1 MKRMSPRPDGRGE
14 GESFHVR
21 RAQRRQPRRGGVAG
35 DRDRF
40 SVLGDGAGPNPV
52 GTIRYR
58 KGGEMKLRTKF
69 LAGAMAACFAGMVAT
84 AQAADVKEVQM
95 LHWWTSGGEAA
106 ALNVLKQYLAK
117 EGYAWKDVPV
127 AGGGGEGAM
136 TALKAMVAAGNPP
149 TASQILGYF
158 ALDYAEAGKL
168 ADISPLAQKEG
179 WAKVIPTA
187 LQKFTTTN
195 GKWDAVPI
203 NIHSVNWIWVNK
215 AVMEKIGG
223 SEPKNFDDLIALLD
237 KAKKAGVIPLALGGQ
252 PWQEATMFDSVVMST
267 GGPDFYKKA
276 FIDLD
281 ESALKSDTMKKAFDN
296 LAKLRAYTD
305 PNYAGRDWN
314 LATAMVIKGDALLQ
328 VMGDWAKGEFKTAN
342 KEPGKDYMC
351 YRFPGTDGS
360 VIYNTDM
367 FAFFKVSAD
376 RQAAQL
382 ALAEATMNP
391 EVQSAFNVIKGSV
404 PARTDVPDTA
414 FDACGKK
421 GIADV
426 KAANEKG
433 TFLGSMAQN
442 YAQPPA
448 IGSGAYHD
456 VVTKFFHGEIKS
468 SDAAVTELV
477 KAINNAK

>member
-1 MKRMSPRPDGRGE
+1 MK
-14 GESFHVR
+14 F
-21 RAQRRQPRRGGVAG
+21 
-35 DRDRF
+35 
-40 SVLGDGAGPNPV
+40 
-52 GTIRYR
+52 
-58 KGGEMKLRTKF
+58 RTM
-69 LAGAMAACFAGMVAT
+69 LMASAMAASAAGFAVS

-106 ALNVLKQYLAK
+106 ALNVLKQDLAK

-158 ALDYAEAGKL
+158 AIDYAEAGKL
-168 ADISPLAQKEG
+168 ADITPLAKKEG
-179 WAKVIPTA
+179 WDKVIPTA

-195 GKWDAVPI
+195 GKWDAVPV
-203 NIHSVNWIWVNK
+203 NIHSVNWLWINK
-215 AVMEKIGG
+215 AVMDKIGG
-223 SEPKNFDDLIALLD
+223 TEPKNFDEFLALLD

-305 PNYAGRDWN
+305 PNYSGRDWN
-314 LATAMVIKGDALLQ
+314 LATAMVIKGDALVQ
-328 VMGDWAKGEFKTAN
+328 VMGDWAKGEFRAAH
-342 KEPGKDYMC
+342 KEAGKDFLC

-367 FAFFKVSAD
+367 FAMFKVPAD

-382 ALAEATMNP
+382 ALADATMSP
-391 EVQSAFNVIKGSV
+391 SFQSAFNVVKGSV
-404 PARTDVPDTA
+404 PARMDVSDAA
-414 FDACGKK
+414 FDICGKK

-426 KAANEKG
+426 KAANAKG
-433 TFLGSMAQN
+433 TFVGSMAQN

-448 IGSGAYHD
+448 IAEAYHD
-456 VVTKFFHGEIKS
+456 VVTKFFHGEIKT
-468 SDAAVTELV
+468 SDSAVTELV
-477 KAINNAK
+477 KAINAAK

>member
-1 MKRMSPRPDGRGE
+1 
-14 GESFHVR
+14 
-21 RAQRRQPRRGGVAG
+21 
-35 DRDRF
+35 
-40 SVLGDGAGPNPV
+40 
-52 GTIRYR
+52 
-58 KGGEMKLRTKF
+58 MKLRTV
-69 LAGAMAACFAGMVAT
+69 LMAGAT
-84 AQAADVKEVQM
+84 AVGAMGFPGTSPAADLKEVQM

-106 ALNVLKQYLAK
+106 ALNVLKQYLAR

-127 AGGGGEGAM
+127 AGGGGEAAM
-136 TALKAMVAAGNPP
+136 TTLKAMVAAGNPP

-168 ADISPLAQKEG
+168 GDVTALAEKEG
-179 WAKVIPTA
+179 WAKVIPA
-187 LQKFTTTN
+187 PLQRFAITN
-195 GKWDAVPI
+195 GRWDAIPI

-215 AVMEKIGG
+215 AVMDKIGG
-223 SEPKNFDDLIALLD
+223 TEPKNFDAFVALLD

-267 GGPDFYKKA
+267 AGPGFYKKA

-281 ESALKSDTMKKAFDN
+281 ESALKSDTMKKSFDN
-296 LAKLRAYTD
+296 LARLRAYVD

-342 KEPGKDYMC
+342 KEPGKDFLC
-351 YRFPGTDGS
+351 YRFPGTDGT

-367 FAFFKVSAD
+367 FAMFNVSAD
-376 RQAAQL
+376 RQASQL
-382 ALAEATMNP
+382 ALAAATMNP
-391 EVQSAFNVIKGSV
+391 QVQSAFNVIKGSV
-404 PARTDVPDTA
+404 PARTDVSDAA
-414 FDACGKK
+414 FDMCGKK

-426 KAANEKG
+426 KAATANG

-448 IGSGAYHD
+448 IGTGAYHD
-456 VVTKFFHGEIKS
+456 VVTKFFHGEIKT
-468 SDAAVTELV
+468 SDEAVKELV
-477 KAINNAK
+477 DAVEAAK